1 MLTTE
6 IMGGTTDK
14 FELAEIARL
23 EPQDRMVYEDSLKDY
38 RDLKAALETSFKE
51 GKAEGVAEGI
61 EKNKLE
67 VAKTALK
74 EGLDVGTIAKLT
86 GLPKEDIEALRNR

>member
-1 MLTTE
+1 
-6 IMGGTTDK
+6 MGGTTDI

-51 GKAEGVAEGI
+51 GVAEGI

-67 VAKTALK
+67 VAKAALK

-86 GLPKEDIEALRNR
+86 GLPKEDIEALRSR